1 MATGK
6 GQTYTSE
13 GGNGYK
19 NPYSGNSNYGNNYGT
34 NYNPRSAYTLPTAN
48 TSNWTADQAQRQ
60 KQTAGGTAPA
70 INTKSSSGT
79 GIGDRIVNNPGEK
92 IPEGYATRVVGKLRG
107 SDDDS
112 GNPGTKA
119 VASDSGSGGGG
130 GGSVSSYTPNDSYLQ
145 KYLDLLNQAYQGY
158 RNAQDELL
166 KQRLAQADFDA
177 MESRERNNMN
187 AKLAERRVNNIY
199 GSMNNGAR
207 NASASRVWANWLNG
221 GSNIE
226 RDRLNSRQTHQ
237 INYTNALANNDLNYA
252 NTMYNLRSSD
262 LNREADLEYRKY
274 LATLG

>member
-1 MATGK
+1 MAGVGK
-6 GQTYTSE
+6 GTTYTSD
-13 GGNGYK
+13 GGGTWGG
-19 NPYSGNSNYGNNYGT
+19 SGGKYGWE
-34 NYNPRSAYTLPTAN
+34 TLPNWVQTNNAMVEEYNKKAN
-48 TSNWTADQAQRQ
+48 SIGNKTVKGDG
-60 KQTAGGTAPA
+60 KPDIPA
-70 INTKSSSGT
+70 
-79 GIGDRIVNNPGEK
+79 
-92 IPEGYATRVVGKLRG
+92 GYATRVIGKLRG
-107 SDDDS
+107 SDDGAKGS
-112 GNPGTKA
+112 
-119 VASDSGSGGGG
+119 SGSSADTGSGGG